1 MPVELL
7 PWQRDY
13 LRRRTDRNI
22 HEKSRDI
29 RSSTLFVHDRVTD
42 SIWNGGDILIA
53 GNKEDTSVNLVN
65 IGRQFLLGLPEPPR
79 LSMDNVT
86 ELRVHDYDFSIKALT
101 RPTSARMTATGRSER
116 CKHLIVTEYAFCE
129 WPEDFLAALL
139 GAVVAGG
146 TADIESTHNGVGSHF
161 NRMVAGAKNGLN
173 GFTHFGHDFR
183 VNPEH
188 DAAWEA
194 QKRRELSPR
203 KFAEEYECEP
213 SASGRCFFEAS
224 SLVLRSRQRDWSCGK
239 AIPAC
244 LGAVRDLCR
253 ESELEIY
260 QLPQEGHT
268 YTAGCDCATGT
279 GADFDDITL
288 LDNETLE
295 EVAHLHDQ
303 SKCDVFGQKIDAL
316 ARVYGGRYAI
326 ERPGPGEAV
335 IQECR
340 RLGTPGLW
348 RSPHDGKFGWPT
360 SGTGPHARRPMLD
373 MFERD
378 LRLGELGIGSQ
389 RTLDECRVFQ
399 FGNDD
404 EPRAAAGYNDD
415 CVMSA
420 AIANKVRKAARPG
433 AA

>member
-1 MPVELL
+1 M
-7 PWQRDY
+7 
-13 LRRRTDRNI
+13 
-22 HEKSRDI
+22 
-29 RSSTLFVHDRVTD
+29 DRVYD
-42 SIWNGGDILIA
+42 SLLYGGDILLA
-53 GNKEDTSVNLVN
+53 ANREDTAINDLD
-65 IGRQFLLGLPEPPR
+65 IARTFLCYLPFGIEFEID
-79 LSMDNVT
+79 SVT
-86 ELRVHDYDFSIKALT
+86 ELVIRRFGFKVKAIS
-101 RPTSARMTATGRSER
+101 RPTSARISAAGRSER
-116 CKHLIVTEYAFCE
+116 CKHLICDEHAFWE
-129 WPEDFLAALL
+129 WPEEYTASVF
-139 GAVVAGG
+139 GSV
-146 TADIESTHNGVGSHF
+146 TADGTVDIGSTENGVGTHF
-161 NRMVAGAKNGLN
+161 HRIAQDAKDGKNG
-173 GFTHFGHDFR
+173 FEYFEYDFR

-260 QLPQEGHT
+260 AFPQEGHT

-279 GADFDDITL
+279 GADFDDVTL

-295 EVAHLHDQ
+295 EVAHLHGQ
-303 SKCDVFGQKIDAL
+303 WKCDVFGNKIDAL
-316 ARVYGGRYAI
+316 ARVYDGRWAI

-378 LRLGELGIGSQ
+378 LRLDEVGIRSQ

-404 EPRAAAGYNDD
+404 EPRAAGGYNDD

-420 AIANKVRKAARPG
+420 AIANRVRKAGRAWI
-433 AA
+433 A